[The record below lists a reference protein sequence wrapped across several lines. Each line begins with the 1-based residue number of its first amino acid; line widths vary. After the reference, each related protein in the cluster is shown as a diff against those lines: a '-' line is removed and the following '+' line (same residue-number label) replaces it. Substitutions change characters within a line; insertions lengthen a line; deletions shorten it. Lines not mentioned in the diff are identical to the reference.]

1 MLSFQDSLWRIEIRL
16 ETARPAST
24 SRLDPWNMP
33 PRWRISQFHG
43 NPLRPRRPCSQLAP
57 LKKFPTRHFPPR
69 REFLKLSRCVLNPPI
84 EILAPLT
91 RPPSRNKCLFRRKA
105 REQFHLRRKHP
116 PPR

>member
-24 SRLDPWNMP
+24 LPPDPWNMP
-33 PRWRISQFHG
+33 QRRRISQFHG
-43 NPLRPRRPCSQLAP
+43 NLHRPRRPCSQLAP
-57 LKKFPTRHFPPR
+57 LKKLPTRHFPPQW
-69 REFLKLSRCVLNPPI
+69 EFLKLSRCVPNLPI
-84 EILAPLT
+84 ERLLPSSRPL
-91 RPPSRNKCLFRRKA
+91 SRNKCLFRRKA